1 MSADTIRAFRK
12 FEKVKARYDQ
22 KNKTK
27 QVASTGL
34 LARKRMPEKQTDDDQ
49 MSYLFS
55 MVDKIKEYGGKPN
68 G

>member
-12 FEKVKARYDQ
+12 FEKAKERHDQ

-34 LARKRMPEKQTDDDQ
+34 LARKTMPAKQTGDDQ
-49 MSYLFS
+49 MAYLFN
-55 MVDKIKEYGGKPN
+55 MVDKIKEYGGKAN